1 MDFIYIK
8 YRGDFLT
15 RLSFAKFPRLVFAA
29 LSLVGWLSLSH
40 ATDSRCP
47 PGMHSPDGSVCIPGG
62 GTYDEDVL
70 LDSIPSGF
78 QQPMEHRDIH
88 WSAFAMD
95 KKKLLVTDKEMKF
108 IGVSRKHKSMKEAQ
122 KAALAMC
129 KSDGSSNCE
138 IIETVINQCLA
149 ISISP
154 EANKLAYSFN
164 ANMQL
169 SIDDSL
175 RKCNHQYQSCKTV
188 FADCFND

>member
-1 MDFIYIK
+1 
-8 YRGDFLT
+8 
-15 RLSFAKFPRLVFAA
+15 
-29 LSLVGWLSLSH
+29 
-40 ATDSRCP
+40 
-47 PGMHSPDGSVCIPGG
+47 
-62 GTYDEDVL
+62 
-70 LDSIPSGF
+70 
-78 QQPMEHRDIH
+78 
-88 WSAFAMD
+88 MD

-122 KAALAMC
+122 KVALDMC

-175 RKCNHQYQSCKTV
+175 RKCKHQYQGCKTV
-188 FADCFND
+188 FSDCFND